1 MASNYI
7 MEATKEEVF
16 NACIAFLSSK
26 INDIKSSIESVKE
39 SSKND
44 TKSSMGDKYETS
56 REMLQQEIN
65 RLEKQLAD
73 ANQQLFTLKNITI
86 HKKSDKIIPGS
97 FVSTT
102 MGDFF
107 IAVAIGELN
116 IHNSKVF
123 VISPVSPLGKNLQGK
138 QMNNT
143 FVMNNKE
150 IKILSIH

>member
-1 MASNYI
+1 
-7 MEATKEEVF
+7 MEATKEKVF
-16 NACIAFLSSK
+16 NACLTVLSSK
-26 INDIKSSIESVKE
+26 IIEIKNSIESVKE

-73 ANQQLFTLKNITI
+73 ANQQLFTLKNIAI
-86 HKKSDKIIPGS
+86 NKKSDKIMLGS
-97 FVSTT
+97 YVKTS

-107 IAVAIGELN
+107 ITVALGELMVN
-116 IHNSKVF
+116 KLKVF

-138 QMNNT
+138 QKNDALVING
-143 FVMNNKE
+143 KE
-150 IKILSIH
+150 IKILNIF

>member
-1 MASNYI
+1 

-16 NACIAFLSSK
+16 NTCLTVLNSK
-26 INDIKSSIESVKE
+26 ITEIKSSIESVKE

-73 ANQQLFTLKNITI
+73 ANQQLFTLKNIAI
-86 HKKSDKIIPGS
+86 NKKSDKIIPGS
-97 FVSTT
+97 YVKTS
-102 MGDFF
+102 MGYFF
-107 IAVAIGELN
+107 ITVALGELN
-116 IHNSKVF
+116 INKTKIF

-138 QMNNT
+138 QMNDTLVLNS
-143 FVMNNKE
+143 KE
-150 IKILSIH
+150 IKILSIY

>member
-1 MASNYI
+1 M

-16 NACIAFLSSK
+16 NTCLTVLNSK
-26 INDIKSSIESVKE
+26 ITEIKSSIESVKE

-73 ANQQLFTLKNITI
+73 ANQQLFTLKNIAI
-86 HKKSDKIIPGS
+86 NKKSDKIIPGS
-97 FVSTT
+97 YVKTS
-102 MGDFF
+102 MGYFF
-107 IAVAIGELN
+107 ITVALGELN
-116 IHNSKVF
+116 INKTKIF

-138 QMNNT
+138 QMNDTLVLNS
-143 FVMNNKE
+143 KE
-150 IKILSIH
+150 IKILSIY

>member
-1 MASNYI
+1 

-16 NACIAFLSSK
+16 NACLTVLSSK
-26 INDIKSSIESVKE
+26 IIEIKSSIESVKE

-65 RLEKQLAD
+65 RLDKQLAD
-73 ANQQLFTLKNITI
+73 ANQQLFMLKNIAI
-86 HKKSDKIIPGS
+86 SKKSDKVIPGS
-97 FVSTT
+97 YVKTS

-107 IAVAIGELN
+107 ITVALGELN
-116 IHNSKVF
+116 INNSKIF

-138 QMNNT
+138 QKNDTLVING
-143 FVMNNKE
+143 KE
-150 IKILSIH
+150 IKILNIF

>member
-1 MASNYI
+1 

-16 NACIAFLSSK
+16 NACIALLNLK

-73 ANQQLFTLKNITI
+73 ANQQLFTLKNIAVN
-86 HKKSDKIIPGS
+86 KKSDKITSGS
-97 FVSTT
+97 YVKTS
-102 MGDFF
+102 MGNFF
-107 IAVAIGELN
+107 IAVALGELN
-116 IHNSKVF
+116 INNSKIF
-123 VISPVSPLGKNLQGK
+123 VISPVAPLGKNLQAK
-138 QMNNT
+138 KMNDT

-150 IKILSIH
+150 IKILNVY

>member
-1 MASNYI
+1 M

-16 NACIAFLSSK
+16 NTCLTVLNSK
-26 INDIKSSIESVKE
+26 ITEIKSSIESVKE

-73 ANQQLFTLKNITI
+73 ANQQLFTLKNIAI
-86 HKKSDKIIPGS
+86 NKKSDKIIPGS
-97 FVSTT
+97 YVKTS
-102 MGDFF
+102 MGYFF
-107 IAVAIGELN
+107 ITVALGEVN
-116 IHNSKVF
+116 INKSKIF

-138 QMNNT
+138 QMNDTLVLNS
-143 FVMNNKE
+143 KE
-150 IKILSIH
+150 IKILSIY

>member
-1 MASNYI
+1 

-16 NACIAFLSSK
+16 NTCLTVLNSK
-26 INDIKSSIESVKE
+26 IIEIKSSIESVKE

-73 ANQQLFTLKNITI
+73 ANQQLFTLKNIAVN
-86 HKKSDKIIPGS
+86 KKSDKIIPGS
-97 FVSTT
+97 YVKTS

-107 IAVAIGELN
+107 ITVALGELN
-116 IHNSKVF
+116 INKSKIF

-138 QMNNT
+138 QMNDT
-143 FVMNNKE
+143 LVMNSKE
-150 IKILSIH
+150 IKILSIY